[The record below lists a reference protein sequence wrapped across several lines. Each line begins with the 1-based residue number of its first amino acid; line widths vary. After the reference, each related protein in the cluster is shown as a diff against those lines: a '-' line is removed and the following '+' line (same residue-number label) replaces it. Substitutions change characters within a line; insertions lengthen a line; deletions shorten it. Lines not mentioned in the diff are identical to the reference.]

1 MQIFDSYYDPQTAE
15 NSVTYLLVNDTPADE
30 KGSNKPQWSRHVG
43 RYVGT
48 FIGSSREVKVSL
60 KNGYLYLNGELRL
73 IETKPDFFITADG
86 DAVIFKDAELSVG
99 NKVYSKRK

>member
-1 MQIFDSYYDPQTAE
+1 M
-15 NSVTYLLVNDTPADE
+15 
-30 KGSNKPQWSRHVG
+30 NKPEWSRHVG

-48 FIGSSREVKVSL
+48 FIGGSSEAKVSL

-86 DAVIFKDAELSVG
+86 DAVVFNDERLSVG
-99 NKVYSKRK
+99 NKLYSKV